1 MNLFERIRAV
11 FMPGRATDEPDP
23 RNVVR
28 VFGIGGTTAGVNV
41 TQDNALQNSAV
52 WACTTYLARTVAQL
66 PWRVMRELPNGTD
79 ERYGS
84 HPVDWV
90 IRKRSNPEMSAFT
103 FREVLTGWAVRW
115 GNGVA
120 EIQRDNRGIPVALWP
135 IHPSRGEFVR
145 DIDTGE
151 LLYKV
156 NNGTDAPTYLRPSQ
170 YFHVRGYG
178 DGPIGLDVVSYAAES
193 IGWARATELFGAS
206 FFGNGANPSGFITS
220 TAGKISDP
228 AKKALERDLREKH
241 GGPRKANRVMVLD
254 GTLKYEK
261 SGVEPDKAQFV
272 ESMQHQVEEMCRW
285 FGVPP
290 HKVMHLLRSTF
301 ANIEHQAIEV
311 VTDSITPWCIR
322 FEQEADFKLFGANR
336 SALFTKM
343 DLKGLLRGDFKS
355 RQEGLQVQ
363 RRNGV
368 INANEWRR
376 LEDMDEIGPDGDKYI
391 VEGNMTTL
399 EAVGEQQVDQGQ
411 QAPLPQIDA
420 PGSQDAAGASQD
432 DSVVNRAR
440 QQAERAIVH

>member
-1 MNLFERIRAV
+1 MSLLDRIRAV

-23 RNVVR
+23 RRVVQ
-28 VFGIGGTTAGVNV
+28 VVNIGPTTAGVHI

-52 WACTTYLARTVAQL
+52 WACTTYLARTTAQL
-66 PWRVMRELPNGTD
+66 PWRVMRELQNGTA
-79 ERYGS
+79 ERFGS
-84 HPVDWV
+84 HPVDAV
-90 IRKRSNPEMSAFT
+90 LRRRANPEMSAFT
-103 FREVLTGWAVRW
+103 WREVMTGWAVRW
-115 GNGVA
+115 GNAVS
-120 EIQRDNRGIPVALWP
+120 EIQTDARGVVVALWP
-135 IHPSRGEFVR
+135 LHPSRTCFER
-145 DIDTGE
+145 DESSGE
-151 LLYKV
+151 LLVKV
-156 NNGTDAPTYLRPSQ
+156 NNGTSPPTYLRPGQ

-178 DGPIGLDVVSYAAES
+178 DGPVGLDVVSYAAES

-220 TAGKISDP
+220 SAKLSPEG
-228 AKKALERDLREKH
+228 KKAIDAELKQKH
-241 GGPRKANRVMVLD
+241 GGPKKANRTMVLD
-254 GTLKYEK
+254 GTLKFEK
-261 SGVEPDKAQFV
+261 SGVAPDNAQFI

-322 FEQEADFKLFGANR
+322 FEQEADYKLFGANR
-336 SALFTKM
+336 AGLFTKM

-399 EAVGEQQVDQGQ
+399 EAVGEPQPVAAPAAPLQQETAPDPQDETPVQ
-411 QAPLPQIDA
+411 QARKQA
-420 PGSQDAAGASQD
+420 QRAAL
-432 DSVVNRAR
+432 
-440 QQAERAIVH
+440 H